1 MHSCSVGTV
10 HLNECCIPPY
20 LACVYMCMVTNIQH
34 SSHNNQTFST
44 HMGISNGD
52 RDLWNMLELFY
63 WFLSGYECK
72 LLFNHK
78 V

>member
-1 MHSCSVGTV
+1 MHSCSVATI
-10 HLNECCIPPY
+10 HLDECCIPPY

-34 SSHNNQTFST
+34 SSHNNKTFST

-52 RDLWNMLELFY
+52 GIGIGIYGILLVFKWLFIMI
-63 WFLSGYECK
+63 C
-72 LLFNHK
+72 NHK